1 MASDSANGSDP
12 TEVSS
17 SDPAEDE
24 GLTPYERFERLT
36 REIVAV
42 PKAEVDE
49 RREKAKRR
57 RSKAASQAR

>member
-49 RREKAKRR
+49 RREKAKRP
-57 RSKAASQAR
+57 RSKAGSQAR